1 MEHSITSILSTAS
14 IVASTDESV
23 VAVAIAADA
32 TGGGFE
38 IVIEGGGELVVSI
51 LLAELMMVLITRQC
65 TNISEPLGGAMVIL
79 WVTGLLSRYE
89 LYIFIRKMSFSKF
102 LYGTHSFLWPL
113 VTALIL
119 T

>member
-1 MEHSITSILSTAS
+1 LSAAS

-38 IVIEGGGELVVSI
+38 IVIEGGELVVSI

-65 TNISEPLGGAMVIL
+65 TNISEPLGGATVIL
-79 WVTGLLSRYE
+79 WVTGLLQRYE
-89 LYIFIRKMSFSKF
+89 LYI
-102 LYGTHSFLWPL
+102 
-113 VTALIL
+113 LIKKVSSSVIG
-119 T
+119 